1 MKNTLYFLLT
11 LTVIFTYF
19 AYVWK
24 EKVHYDYLS
33 EGVTDSTVQNF
44 LLNSFN
50 GMMLSTIPEKFNQP
64 VLDWQEIIPEAQ
76 ILKDHFAIIKAE
88 AHNLIKDYHHIP
100 RFNDV
105 DSIQAPLIDYDN
117 RDWKTFFFKF
127 YGDFNETNC
136 AKCPKTAELL
146 RRLPVDLAM
155 FSILEEDKNIP
166 PHRGPWKG
174 LLRLHLAI
182 DIPSEAFIT
191 IDDKDYRWEEGEL
204 FLFDDTYIHSVKNPK
219 AKKIVLFMDI
229 KRDHIPSIFHNILN
243 ILGDDYFHKVN
254 QGIEKRAQNRLN
266 FIETQQQGNY

>member
-1 MKNTLYFLLT
+1 MKNIVYFLLT

-19 AYVWK
+19 AHVWK
-24 EKVHYDYLS
+24 KKVEYDYLS
-33 EGVTDSTVQNF
+33 EGVTDSTIQNF

-64 VLDWQEIIPEAQ
+64 ILDWQEIIPEAH
-76 ILKDHFAIIKAE
+76 ILKDHFDIIKAE
-88 AHNLIKDYHHIP
+88 AHNLLKDYHHIP

-105 DSIQAPLIDYDN
+105 DGIQAPLINYDN
-117 RDWKTFFFKF
+117 RAWKTFFFKF
-127 YGDFNETNC
+127 YGEFNKTNC
-136 AKCPKTAELL
+136 EKCPKTAELL
-146 RRLPVDLAM
+146 RRLPIDLAM

-182 DIPSEAFIT
+182 DIPSEAVIT
-191 IDDKDYRWEEGEL
+191 IDNKDYQWKEGEL

-229 KRDHIPSIFHNILN
+229 KRDHIPSIFHTILD
-243 ILGDDYFHKVN
+243 ILGNDYFHKVN
-254 QGIEKRAQNRLN
+254 KGIEKRAQNRLN
-266 FIETQQQGNY
+266 FIETQQ

>member
-1 MKNTLYFLLT
+1 MKKLLGIIVLSLLLSGNVYAQTLLG
-11 LTVIFTYF
+11 
-19 AYVWK
+19 K
-24 EKVHYDYLS
+24 
-33 EGVTDSTVQNF
+33 
-44 LLNSFN
+44 
-50 GMMLSTIPEKFNQP
+50 
-64 VLDWQEIIPEAQ
+64 
-76 ILKDHFAIIKAE
+76 
-88 AHNLIKDYHHIP
+88 
-100 RFNDV
+100 
-105 DSIQAPLIDYDN
+105 
-117 RDWKTFFFKF
+117 
-127 YGDFNETNC
+127 
-136 AKCPKTAELL
+136 
-146 RRLPVDLAM
+146 
-155 FSILEEDKNIP
+155 ILEEDKNIP